1 MILCNAWEYLSTCWK
16 WGGRGANQ
24 RGHRSLSLENIT
36 HKWHSCF
43 SIFFK
48 TKCLNTDPSSPKMFP
63 CFHLWNTLYM
73 EVQFSAQ
80 RREELN
86 CRFVSWFL
94 QKEQKKGAILLQ
106 TECSP
111 ILVLIWTGKR
121 RLREG
126 LVIGYLTPLPSLNL
140 FAVVEWTDLQRVSL
154 NTCPSWSV
162 QTF

>member
-63 CFHLWNTLYM
+63 CFHLWNTPCM
-73 EVQFSAQ
+73 EVQSSAQ

-86 CRFVSWFL
+86 CRFVSWSL
-94 QKEQKKGAILLQ
+94 QKEQKEGGHSTSNRVLPNPCFNLNRQEKALRRFDNRVFDP
-106 TECSP
+106 TPVFEFVCSC
-111 ILVLIWTGKR
+111 G
-121 RLREG
+121 
-126 LVIGYLTPLPSLNL
+126 VIFS
-140 FAVVEWTDLQRVSL
+140 
-154 NTCPSWSV
+154 PSWSV